1 MMFKRILVPLDG
13 SPRAMRALP
22 VAARLARASGGT
34 VVLVQV
40 VTVLVD
46 YSAYSTSA
54 PTLLQETIDAELEV
68 ANRYLERVANTDEL
82 VGVKVEIMALFGS
95 PAQAILSAAS
105 TYPVDLI
112 VMCSHGCTGLKR
124 WVMGSVALKLARY
137 SPVPVL
143 ILRQDGPI
151 PAYSRSDATRPL
163 RVLVPLDGSVLAKA
177 AVLPTAQL
185 VTALADQ
192 GAGALHFVRVVKLPP
207 DIEKQSKGEGL
218 DPVLREQVL
227 HTAKI
232 YLDSVIRQLREGP
245 LARMKLSITWSVI
258 IENDAAEGIISVAEN
273 GEDAEGAGVLGG
285 CDIIA
290 MATHGRGGL
299 QRWAMGSVTERVLG
313 YTRLPVLVVRSHEAE
328 TKPVV
333 KAEEPEGIKM
343 PIWAPLK

>member
-22 VAARLARASGGT
+22 VAARLARTSNGR

-40 VTVLVD
+40 ATAPVD
-46 YSAYSTSA
+46 YSACNATS
-54 PTLLQETIDAELEV
+54 PMLLQETIDAELEV
-68 ANRYLERVANTDEL
+68 TNRYLERVANTNEL
-82 VGVKVEIMALFGS
+82 AGISVEIMALFGS

-105 TYPVDLI
+105 TYPADLI
-112 VMCSHGCTGLKR
+112 VMCSHGSTGLKR

-143 ILRQDGPI
+143 ILRQDGSI
-151 PAYSRSDATRPL
+151 PAYPRSDATRPL

-177 AVLPTAQL
+177 AVLPAAQL
-185 VTALADQ
+185 VTALAGQ
-192 GAGALHFVRVVKLPP
+192 GASALHFVRVVKLPP
-207 DIEKQSKGEGL
+207 DIEEQSREGL

-227 HTAKI
+227 HKAKI
-232 YLDSVIRQLREGP
+232 YLDSIVRQLREGP
-245 LARMKLSITWSVI
+245 LVGTKLSITWSVV
-258 IENDAAEGIISVAEN
+258 IENDAAEGITSVAEN
-273 GEDAEGAGVLGG
+273 GEDAEGAGAFGG

-313 YTRLPVLVVRSHEAE
+313 LTRLPVLVVRPHEAE
-328 TKPVV
+328 TKPEV
-333 KAEEPEGIKM
+333 KAEEPAGIKM
-343 PIWAPLK
+343 PVWVPLK